1 MMTKTIIV
9 ITLGEPGGI
18 GADICLDIP
27 VIDDCTLVIIGDIQ
41 LIKNRALL
49 LNKPKTFRQVF
60 LNDKHPQVHD
70 LAPDLLEVGEGR
82 AVGAHHSPVIP
93 TCLNKERD
101 HITNEIL
108 VLHVACPVLDTV
120 GSLHSENADYVLKL
134 MDIAAD
140 LCEKGVAA
148 AMVTAPVNKEIINK
162 AGYKF
167 SGHTEYLAEKFACD
181 KVVMMLANP
190 LMKVALL
197 TTHLPLKD
205 VASKITQSNIQQTLE
220 IIIGFFK
227 EHYKIDNPRIGVC
240 GLNPHAGEG
249 GYLGVEEVDT
259 INPEIHRWQ
268 DLGYNISGAYPA
280 DTIFNHLADFDVI
293 LAMYH
298 DQGLP
303 VLKYADFDN
312 GINITLGLP
321 ILRVSVDHG
330 TALSLAGTG
339 LASSKSLIY
348 AINQAISL
356 TNKANSG

>member
-1 MMTKTIIV
+1 MTKPIVV

-18 GADICLDIP
+18 GADICLDVP
-27 VIDDCTLVIIGDIQ
+27 FMDNCTLVIIGDIQ
-41 LIKNRALL
+41 LLKNRALL
-49 LNKPKTFRQVF
+49 LNKPRVFRSIELGDILTDNIAQT
-60 LNDKHPQVHD
+60 
-70 LAPDLLEVGEGR
+70 
-82 AVGAHHSPVIP
+82 S
-93 TCLNKERD
+93 
-101 HITNEIL
+101 NELL
-108 VLHVACPVLDTV
+108 VLHIACPVLDTV
-120 GSLHSENADYVLKL
+120 KSLHVENAAYVLQL
-134 MDIAAD
+134 LDIAAD
-140 LCEKGVAA
+140 LCKQGVAA

-167 SGHTEYLAEKFACD
+167 FGHTEYLAQKFACE

-205 VASKITQSNIQQTLE
+205 VAAEVTGENIQQKLQ
-220 IIIGFFK
+220 IIISFFK
-227 EHYKIDNPRIGVC
+227 EYYKINNPRIGVC

-249 GYLGVEEVDT
+249 GYLGMEEIDT

-268 DLGYNISGAYPA
+268 DLGYNVSGSYPA

-348 AINQAISL
+348 AIKQAVYLIAGSH
-356 TNKANSG
+356 TPSRA

>member
-1 MMTKTIIV
+1 MMIKPIIV

-27 VIDDCTLVIIGDIQ
+27 PMDNCTLVVIGDIQ
-41 LIKNRALL
+41 LLKNRALL
-49 LNKPKTFRQVF
+49 LNKSKVFRQISLDNV
-60 LNDKHPQVHD
+60 HQQVYDFANH
-70 LAPDLLEVGEGR
+70 ANEV
-82 AVGAHHSPVIP
+82 
-93 TCLNKERD
+93 
-101 HITNEIL
+101 L
-108 VLHVACPVLDTV
+108 VLHVDCPVLDTV
-120 GSLHSENADYVLKL
+120 GVSHSENAAYVLKL
-134 MDIAAD
+134 LDIAAN
-140 LCEKGVAA
+140 LCKNSIAS

-167 SGHTEYLAEKFACD
+167 FGHTEYLAEKFACD

-197 TTHLPLKD
+197 TTHIPLKD
-205 VASKITQSNIQQTLE
+205 VAAEVTRANIAQTLE
-220 IIIGFFK
+220 IIIKFLKGF
-227 EHYKIDNPRIGVC
+227 YKIDNPRIGVC

-249 GYLGVEEVDT
+249 GYLGMEEVDI
-259 INPEIHRWQ
+259 INPEIRKWQ
-268 DLGYNISGAYPA
+268 DLGYNISGAYSA
-280 DTIFNHLADFDVI
+280 DTIFNHLVDFDVI

-303 VLKYADFDN
+303 VLKYADFHN

-321 ILRVSVDHG
+321 ILRASVDHG

-348 AINQAISL
+348 TIKHTVDLLRSQ
-356 TNKANSG
+356 

>member
-1 MMTKTIIV
+1 MTKPIIV

-18 GADICLDIP
+18 GADICLDVP
-27 VIDDCTLVIIGDIQ
+27 PMDDCTLVIIGDIQ
-41 LIKNRALL
+41 LLKNRALS
-49 LNKPKTFRQVF
+49 LNKSKIFRQVDQEQISAD
-60 LNDKHPQVHD
+60 NV
-70 LAPDLLEVGEGR
+70 ANV
-82 AVGAHHSPVIP
+82 A
-93 TCLNKERD
+93 
-101 HITNEIL
+101 NEIL
-108 VLHVACPVLDTV
+108 VLHIDCPVLDTV
-120 GSLHSENADYVLKL
+120 GSLHIENAAYVLKL
-134 MDIAAD
+134 LDIAVD
-140 LCEKGVAA
+140 LYKKGVAA

-205 VASKITQSNIQQTLE
+205 VAAKVTGANIAQTLE

-227 EHYKIDNPRIGVC
+227 EYYKIDNPRIGVC

-249 GYLGVEEVDT
+249 GYLGTEEIDT
-259 INPEIHRWQ
+259 INPEIRKWQ
-268 DLGYNISGAYPA
+268 GLGYNVSGAYPA

-339 LASSKSLIY
+339 LASSKSLQY
-348 AINQAISL
+348 AINQAMIL
-356 TNKANSG
+356 IDKG